1 MSSIALLLVSALVCS
16 SGHVSTSPAVV
27 EGFSSASMRITHDPI
42 KIMNNSDFLA
52 QKEANNWTG
61 TGAPHDPI
69 TISDYR
75 IEFSYEGITIRNV
88 DLHFAIINCETGD
101 YETEYWG
108 STGIKI
114 INCENG
120 VIEDSLA
127 HMKNIGIL
135 IEDSTHITLHYNT
148 VHDCYTGVKVLWSKF
163 ILLDNNNFGWNDWRG
178 VEMNR
183 TDMCTVTDNSIIG
196 IPDYGIVC
204 THDNSTQISGNEITS
219 DYLGEEEEFHGYGF
233 YSINSWNL
241 ALWNNVIHDCKT
253 GIRMDYANGVW
264 IWEGNV
270 TRCTKYGIY
279 LNEGTFNITVLNNWI
294 GPSGVSNAYDSGS
307 SNHWDEPLL
316 EQGNSWSDYN
326 GTGYYYIPGP
336 AGSIDHFPNGFT
348 PGDFNFTI
356 PNDTTSSTGTS
367 THNTTRGDD
376 IQPLLLVIS
385 VGSSVVILIVVILVF
400 RSGRSH

>member
-1 MSSIALLLVSALVCS
+1 
-16 SGHVSTSPAVV
+16 VSTLVYCSGYISISPIIT
-27 EGFSSASMRITHDPI
+27 EGYSTASLRDSHEPITI
-42 KIMNNSDFLA
+42 LNNSDFLA

-61 TGAPHDPI
+61 TGEPHDPI

-75 IEFSYEGITIRNV
+75 IEFSYEGITIMNV

-108 STGIKI
+108 STGIR
-114 INCENG
+114 INNCTNG
-120 VIEDSLA
+120 AIEESLA
-127 HMKNIGIL
+127 HMKHIGIL
-135 IEDSTHITLHYNT
+135 IEDSIHITLHYNT

-178 VEMNR
+178 IEMNR
-183 TDMCTVTDNSIIG
+183 TDMCTVTDNSIIA

-219 DYLGEEEEFHGYGF
+219 TYLEEEYEEFAGFGF

-241 ALWNNVIHDCKT
+241 ALWANYIHECRT

-270 TRCTKYGIY
+270 TLCTEYGVY
-279 LNEGTFNITVLNNWI
+279 LSEETFNITLLDNYI
-294 GPSGVSNAYDSGS
+294 GPCEKSNAYDAGS
-307 SNHWDEPLL
+307 NNHWDEPLL
-316 EQGNSWSDYN
+316 HVGNYWSDYN

-336 AGSIDHFPNGFT
+336 AGSIDHFPNGFI
-348 PGDFNFTI
+348 PGDDGHTE
-356 PNDTTSSTGTS
+356 TTLPGTS
-367 THNTTRGDD
+367 PTDQIPTNTTTGPDD
-376 IQPLLLVIS
+376 GEFQPLLLAIS
-385 VGSSVVILIVVILVF
+385 VGSTVVLVVAIILIF
-400 RSGRSH
+400 RSGRSP